1 MMETR
6 LPRKRRRRKA
16 KIRVTAIIFFS
27 RSLSHTHTHA
37 SATYIHTLTHIYL
50 YIFPRTHLCLFY
62 CIVNILVFSSFL
74 RHAFAIT
81 GQRRQR
87 ASSVG
92 LPAAALKLKIGCCY
106 PVQGFFLLPCVSTM
120 SSSITINIKP
130 SSDKKFSVTL
140 ETSKTVLDLKNAIAE
155 QTDVPAERQRLIYS
169 GRVLKDHDT
178 IADCKISNESTVH
191 MVKGSA
197 PGGNKSAGRRKNDTR
212 KEGNKE

>member
-1 MMETR
+1 MSFLLHSQYT
-6 LPRKRRRRKA
+6 
-16 KIRVTAIIFFS
+16 F
-27 RSLSHTHTHA
+27 
-37 SATYIHTLTHIYL
+37 
-50 YIFPRTHLCLFY
+50 
-62 CIVNILVFSSFL
+62 FSSFL
-74 RHAFAIT
+74 RHVFAIT

-120 SSSITINIKP
+120 SSSITINVKP

-197 PGGNKSAGRRKNDTR
+197 PGGNKPAGRRKKDTR